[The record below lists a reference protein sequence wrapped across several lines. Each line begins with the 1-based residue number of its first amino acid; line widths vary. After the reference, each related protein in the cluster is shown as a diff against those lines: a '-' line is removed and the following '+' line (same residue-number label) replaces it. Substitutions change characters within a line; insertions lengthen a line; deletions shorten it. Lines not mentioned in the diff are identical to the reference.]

1 MRRFRTAALQAKEQ
15 QVMTLGSDS
24 IIIKR
29 TGKPC
34 AEKYMPDAEQGKARE
49 KAAMAGLSFAGKVQY
64 RRKKVNRRIK
74 TFKTI
79 NKILGKL
86 L

>member
-1 MRRFRTAALQAKEQ
+1 MCRKIHARRR
-15 QVMTLGSDS
+15 
-24 IIIKR
+24 
-29 TGKPC
+29 
-34 AEKYMPDAEQGKARE
+34 ARE